1 MAMRRRGLLGLGLTA
16 GLLPHLARAQDAS
29 ARPPLTLLDTVFAP
43 TAEAYGRSLNRLAD
57 TLREGCTVPERRQ
70 EMVQTFAGVM
80 TAWGRLQPLIQGPLG
95 DVVLA
100 SRIAYWPDKHGTGGR
115 QLGAALKSRD
125 AALTDPAALAQKS
138 AAVSGLPAL
147 ERLLFPDDG
156 GGDAAARS
164 YACAYAAALVQV
176 QKDRAVQAGAVF
188 ARGRRDPEPV
198 FQGAFASM
206 RDGLDFMLR
215 LKLEDPMGSEPGAAR
230 GSRAELWRSGSSLAV
245 IDANLTIFQAV
256 MTDPAGIGQRL
267 DLGPESAAAA
277 AIIGHRLAD
286 ARQAVA
292 AIPMPLH
299 KAVEDPAAR
308 PAVVELARQ
317 IRELRS
323 RVVDR
328 LGPALGVT
336 SGFNAMDGD

>member
-16 GLLPHLARAQDAS
+16 GLLPHLARAQEAG
-29 ARPPLTLLDTVFAP
+29 ATPLTLLDTVFVP
-43 TAEAYGRSLNRLAD
+43 TAEAYGQSLNRLGD

-70 EMVQTFAGVM
+70 EVVQAFAGVI

-147 ERLLFPDDG
+147 ERLLFPEG

-164 YACAYAAALVQV
+164 YACAYAASIVQV
-176 QKDRAVQAGAVF
+176 QKDRAAQAIAVF

-198 FQGAFASM
+198 IQGAFASM

-245 IDANLTIFQAV
+245 IDANLTIFQAL

-277 AIIGHRLAD
+277 AIIEHRLAV
-286 ARQAVA
+286 ARQVVA

-299 KAVEDPAAR
+299 EAVEHPAAR
-308 PAVVELARQ
+308 PAVIELARQ

>member
-1 MAMRRRGLLGLGLTA
+1 MAMRRRGLLALGLTA
-16 GLLPHLARAQDAS
+16 GLLPHLGRAQEAG
-29 ARPPLTLLDTVFAP
+29 APPTLLDTVFGPSAK
-43 TAEAYGRSLNRLAD
+43 AYGQSLNRFAD
-57 TLREGCTVPERRQ
+57 SLRDGCTVPERQQ
-70 EMVQTFAGVM
+70 EVVQAFAGV
-80 TAWGRLQPLIQGPLG
+80 TIAWGRLQPLIQGPLG
-95 DVVLA
+95 DAVLA

-115 QLGAALKSRD
+115 QLGAALRSRD
-125 AALTDPAALAQKS
+125 AALRDPVALAQKS

-147 ERLLFPDDG
+147 ERLLFPEDG
-156 GGDAAARS
+156 AGDVAARS

-176 QKDRAVQAGAVF
+176 QKDRAAQAGAVF

-198 FQGAFASM
+198 FQGAFASI

-230 GSRAELWRSGSSLAV
+230 GSRPEFWRSGSSLAV
-245 IDANLTIFQAV
+245 IDANLATFQAL

-277 AIIGHRLAD
+277 AIVEHRLAD
-286 ARQAVA
+286 ARQSVA

-308 PAVVELARQ
+308 PAVVELARR